1 MVPVSRWLI
10 FRVMWSCFE
19 NRLFTNWVCTMMTL
33 VMPSRKIN
41 VLIIDDSA
49 LIRAI
54 LTEIINSSTDMN
66 AVGAASNPLQAREM
80 IKTLNPDVLTL
91 DVEMPEMDG
100 LTFLD
105 KLMRL
110 RPMPV
115 LMISSL
121 TERGSEAALRA
132 LELGAVDFLPKPKMG
147 ISDGMREYADTITE
161 KIRIAYQARGKFRVP
176 VASQARDTLPA
187 LGMRIGSTEK
197 IIAVGASTG
206 GTEAIKEF
214 LIRLPAD
221 APGIVIAQHMPEAFT
236 KSFAARL
243 DSLCKI
249 TVKEAQGNERI
260 LPGHAYI
267 APGHSHLLLK
277 RSGANYMTELS
288 QMPPV
293 NHHRPSVEVLFR
305 SVAQNAGKNVIGVML
320 TGMGKDGAVGMLEMR
335 QAGAYNFAQD
345 EATCVVF
352 GMPREAIAVGAVDEV
367 VPIQD
372 MAQKV
377 LQRLISSGGAGN
389 RV

>member
-1 MVPVSRWLI
+1 MPLS
-10 FRVMWSCFE
+10 
-19 NRLFTNWVCTMMTL
+19 TL
-33 VMPSRKIN
+33 TPKKIN

-54 LTEIINSSTDMN
+54 LTEIVNSYPDMY

-91 DVEMPEMDG
+91 DVEMPQMDG

-110 RPMPV
+110 HPMPV

-147 ISDGMREYADTITE
+147 ISEGMREYAETIAE
-161 KIRIAYQARGKFRVP
+161 KIRVAYLARGKFRIP
-176 VASQARDTLPA
+176 VASASRASLPP

-243 DSLCKI
+243 DGLCKI
-249 TVKEAQGNERI
+249 TVKEAEGNERI

-288 QMPPV
+288 QSPPV

-352 GMPREAIAVGAVDEV
+352 GMPREAIAVGAVDEI

-377 LQRLISSGGAGN
+377 LQRIINSGGMGN

>member
-1 MVPVSRWLI
+1 MKNAVP
-10 FRVMWSCFE
+10 E
-19 NRLFTNWVCTMMTL
+19 
-33 VMPSRKIN
+33 RKIK

-49 LIRAI
+49 LIRSV
-54 LTEIINSSTDMN
+54 LKEVINNFPDME

-100 LTFLD
+100 LTFLE

-121 TERGSEAALRA
+121 TERGSDAALRA
-132 LELGAVDFLPKPKMG
+132 LELGAVDFLPKPKLG
-147 ISDGMREYADTITE
+147 IVEGIQEYADEIAGKIRTAFKTKIRPRSQEASSALVALPSLGSRFSTTE
-161 KIRIAYQARGKFRVP
+161 KV
-176 VASQARDTLPA
+176 
-187 LGMRIGSTEK
+187 
-197 IIAVGASTG
+197 IAVGSSTG
-206 GTEAIKEF
+206 GTEAIKE
-214 LIRLPAD
+214 LLVRMPAD
-221 APGIVIAQHMPEAFT
+221 APGILIAQHMPQAFT
-236 KSFAARL
+236 KSFANRL
-243 DSLCKI
+243 DGLCKI
-249 TVKEAQGNERI
+249 KVVEAEGNERI

-288 QMPPV
+288 QSAPV

-305 SVAQNAGKNVIGVML
+305 SVAQYAGKNAIGIML

-335 QAGAYNFAQD
+335 QAGAYNLAQD
-345 EATCVVF
+345 EASCVVF

-367 VPIQD
+367 VPIQE
-372 MAQKV
+372 MTQRV
-377 LQRLISSGGAGN
+377 LSKLMQSGGMGN